1 MAAKILIERK
11 IKPELMGSFL
21 EISLELRAL
30 AMRQHGYISGE
41 TLVSADQDDLHLVIS
56 TWRSYSDWLNWEK
69 NEKRIEI
76 AKRMDEFLLEPPV
89 VRAFIDLWGS
99 AAP

>member
-11 IKPELMGSFL
+11 VKPNCLGDFL

-41 TLVSADQDDLHLVIS
+41 TLGSTDVSGSHLVIS
-56 TWRSYSDWLNWEK
+56 TWRSLDEWKAWE
-69 NEKRIEI
+69 NNPERIAISE
-76 AKRMDEFLLEPPV
+76 RMGPLLEGSSV
-89 VRAFIDLWGS
+89 MRAFTDLWGS
-99 AAP
+99 GV